1 MPIKRERKDEFVAEY
16 SDKLARSQA
25 AYIADY
31 RGLSVAAISG
41 LRSQLREQGNFE
53 LAVAKNTLLRIAFEQ
68 AGMPVP
74 TDHLEGPT
82 AILFAFDDPV
92 SSAKALTK
100 FAGGNDFLNIKGGVV
115 GNQILDE
122 KGVKAMSELPSREQI
137 RATLVGTLQGPAQTL
152 FGTITAPLREIAQVL
167 HARSEQGN
175 E

>member
-1 MPIKRERKDEFVAEY
+1 MPIKRERKEEYVADY

-31 RGLSVAAISG
+31 RGLSVAAIGG

-53 LAVAKNTLLRIAFEQ
+53 LAIAKNTLLRIAFEN

-82 AILFAFDDPV
+82 AVLFAFDDPV
-92 SSAKALTK
+92 SSAKALTRY
-100 FAGGNDFLNIKGGVV
+100 ANTSDFFNVKGGVV
-115 GNQILDE
+115 GNQILDAA
-122 KGVKAMSELPSREQI
+122 GVKAMGELPSRDEI
-137 RATLVGTLQGPAQTL
+137 RATLIGTIQGPAQTL
-152 FGTITAPLREIAQVL
+152 FGTITAPMREIAQVL
-167 HARSEQGN
+167 HARSEQGG